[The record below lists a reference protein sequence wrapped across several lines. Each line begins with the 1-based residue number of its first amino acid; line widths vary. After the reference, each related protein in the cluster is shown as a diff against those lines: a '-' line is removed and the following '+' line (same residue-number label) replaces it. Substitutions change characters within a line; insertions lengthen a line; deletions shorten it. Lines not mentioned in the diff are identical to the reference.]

1 MTSYLQR
8 TKRASLL
15 SLVILAFV
23 AAALVSVVT
32 AFLFMEFQSIL
43 VGEAMFLFE
52 GLMMIL
58 AGFLLTSMIV
68 WLALTGSRLESKIES
83 QLELQASAGS
93 RTGIFLLIFALVLR
107 EGVEIVLFTMAFSQ
121 PVLVFVSAIAI
132 GLLSAGVVGI
142 AILKGSLRI
151 STQSLFH
158 WSSLLLILVAAGM
171 FSNGI
176 HEVQE
181 AGVLLIGPI
190 ELWNLNPP
198 ATADILL
205 SLFHE
210 NGLIG
215 GMAAALFGYNANPS
229 LLEVVVYIGY
239 LAIVLPLYLS
249 IRRYRWRRSEETP
262 HMHSPR
268 SGGRRKDDT
277 RILD

>member
-1 MTSYLQR
+1 MAHTLR
-8 TKRASLL
+8 LKTLFTIVKR
-15 SLVILAFV
+15 VENPV
-23 AAALVSVVT
+23 W
-32 AFLFMEFQSIL
+32 IL